1 MQKKVEAI
9 LEVTGANAFMRTF
22 DEAAR
27 GMERFESTTNRT
39 GGKIEQATSKFR
51 GFADGVG
58 KIATAVGVT
67 QVIGAGIR
75 AINGALDG
83 AITRVDRM
91 NAFPRVMSLMG
102 FSAEDAEKAVNT
114 LSDGIQGLPT
124 ALDEILASTQNIAI
138 LTGDMEGA
146 TDTALALNNAF
157 LMSGSSSADASR
169 GLTQYVQMLS
179 RGEVDMQ
186 SWRTLQETMGPA
198 LMQTAEAFGFAGAA
212 AQNDLYDALRDGDI
226 TFAEF
231 NDKLIE
237 LSTMTGGFADMAKE
251 ASGGIRTSMANI
263 RTAIVRNVANAIQAV
278 DDAMVAGGF
287 GSISENLDRVKNLV
301 DGAFKKIVEF
311 IPPVMNAI
319 ADLYNTIREST
330 AFQTLVDVVDMARDA
345 MGKFFDNLERSGVL
359 DTVKGYLSDLGQA
372 LLDID
377 FVAVV
382 RDVGAFF
389 DKWSPL
395 IAGIVGGIATFKILT
410 SVMSGVTVAMNGLRA
425 IKHAVTGFQIAIKA
439 FGGLKAA
446 ATTLIP
452 ILTGVS
458 LPVLGIAAAIAAA
471 IAVGVALWKNWDT
484 VKAKA
489 IEVWGGLVDFFAGV
503 WDSVSGFF
511 TSAWEGIKDYLVGAW
526 QSISDYFT
534 GIWSGIVET
543 AMGIWSNITDFF
555 SNLWSGVESATVGA
569 WQSIVDWL
577 TTAWQSVIDFATP
590 IWNGLV
596 TVISAVWEVIKT
608 VILVAI
614 GIVYTVIS
622 GGFTMI
628 RDFVQSVWNSILEFT
643 TPIWEGIKN
652 AVSNA
657 IQAVSDFVMPIVDGI
672 KQFVSDTWNTIAET
686 TSIVYENI
694 RSTIMNVWNQVR
706 DAVVE
711 VATRIWEVISEA
723 WNQVAE
729 TTKNVWNIVKEVVT
743 NAFNQVRETVMNV
756 LTQIGAF
763 FAEKWNMMLNVI
775 RTVWESIKTVVIN
788 VATAVWS
795 FIVDIFTRVLN
806 FFINTWKTILNTVLE
821 VWNAIYSV
829 ISNIASNI
837 WTTLMNWLNN
847 IKNSFTNMWN
857 SLVGAVTG
865 AFNRVRS
872 AVSNGIKSAY
882 DVITGWISHFR
893 QAGANVV
900 SSIADGITSGIKKVT
915 DAVGNVAQ
923 KIRDFLPFSPAK
935 TGPLQDLNKLNFGG
949 TISDAIYSGERT
961 IQRAMDSVIQLP
973 EIDASGLSSNMARV
987 NRQLQHEISY
997 DVNVANQ
1004 RVQPME
1010 LQVNIG
1016 DSAYKVFVDD
1026 ISQAQGRAYALEE
1039 LF

>member
-27 GMERFESTTNRT
+27 GMEQFEKRTNST
-39 GGKIEQATSKFR
+39 GGGIEKATSKFR

-67 QVIGAGIR
+67 QVISAGVR

-212 AQNDLYDALRDGDI
+212 AQNDLYDALKNGDI
-226 TFAEF
+226 TFDEF
-231 NDKLIE
+231 NNKLIE
-237 LSTMTGGFADMAKE
+237 LSNATGGFADMAQE

-319 ADLYNTIREST
+319 SDLYNTIKEST
-330 AFQTLVDVVDMARDA
+330 AFQSLVEVVDIARDA
-345 MGKFFDNLERSGVL
+345 MGKFFDNLERSGIL
-359 DTVKGYLSDLGQA
+359 DTVKGYLSDLAQA

-382 RDVGAFF
+382 RDVGAFL

-395 IAGIVGGIATFKILT
+395 IAGIVGGIATFKLLT
-410 SVMSGVTVAMNGLRA
+410 GIMAGVAFAINGLKVISHA
-425 IKHAVTGFQIAIKA
+425 ITGFKIAISV
-439 FGGLKAA
+439 FGGLKGALA
-446 ATTLIP
+446 VLVPAM
-452 ILTGVS
+452 TGLS
-458 LPVLGIAAAIAAA
+458 LPILGIAAAIAAA
-471 IAVGVALWKNWDT
+471 IAVGVLLWKNWDT
-484 VKAKA
+484 IKAKA
-489 IEVWGGLVDFFAGV
+489 IEVWGGLVEFFSGV
-503 WDSVSGFF
+503 WDSVSEFF
-511 TSAWEGIKDYLVGAW
+511 TSAWDSITEYLVGVW
-526 QSISDYFT
+526 QSISTYFSD
-534 GIWSGIVET
+534 IWSGIVES
-543 AMGIWSNITDFF
+543 AKSIWSGIADFF
-555 SNLWSGVESATVGA
+555 SNLWSGVESATTGA

-577 TTAWQSVIDFATP
+577 TGAWQSVIDFATP

-608 VILVAI
+608 IILVAI

-628 RDFVQSVWNSILEFT
+628 RDFVQTVWTAILDFT

-657 IQAVSDFVMPIVDGI
+657 IQAVSDFVMPIVDAI
-672 KQFVSDTWNTIAET
+672 KEFISNAWNMIAET
-686 TSIVYENI
+686 TTTVYESI
-694 RSTIMNVWNQVR
+694 RATIVGVWTTVR
-706 DAVVE
+706 DSVVE
-711 VATRIWEVISEA
+711 VATNIWEVISGV

-729 TTKNVWNIVKEVVT
+729 ATMNVWNSIKETVMNV
-743 NAFNQVRETVMNV
+743 FNQVRETVTNV
-756 LTQIGAF
+756 LTTIGVF
-763 FAEKWNMMLNVI
+763 FTEKWNAILNVVKM
-775 RTVWESIKTVVIN
+775 VWNSIKTTISS
-788 VATAVWS
+788 VANAIWS
-795 FIVDIFTRVLN
+795 FIVSIFTNIAN
-806 FFINTWKTILNTVLE
+806 FFTSIWNSVKSTVSS
-821 VWNAIYSV
+821 VWNSIKSTISSIASSIWGVLSSWL
-829 ISNIASNI
+829 SNIK
-837 WTTLMNWLNN
+837 TT
-847 IKNSFTNMWN
+847 FTNMWN
-857 SLVGAVTG
+857 SLS
-865 AFNRVRS
+865 S
-872 AVSNGIKSAY
+872 AVSSAFGKVRNAVTNGMQSAFN
-882 DVITGWISHFR
+882 VITGWIGKFR

-900 SSIADGITSGIKKVT
+900 QSIADGITGAIGKVT
-915 DAVGNVAQ
+915 GAIGNVAS

-949 TISDAIYSGERT
+949 TISDAIFSGERE
-961 IQRAMDSVIQLP
+961 IQRAMDSVVQLP
-973 EIDASGLSSNMARV
+973 EIDASGLSSNMASV

-1004 RVQPME
+1004 RVQPLE
-1010 LQVNIG
+1010 LQVNLG

>member
-27 GMERFESTTNRT
+27 GMERFEKQTNST
-39 GGKIEQATSKFR
+39 GGGIEKATSKFR

-67 QVIGAGIR
+67 QVISAGVR
-75 AINGALDG
+75 AINSALDG

-124 ALDEILASTQNIAI
+124 ALDDILASTQNIAI

-212 AQNDLYDALRDGDI
+212 AQNDLYDALKNGDI
-226 TFAEF
+226 TFDEF
-231 NDKLIE
+231 NNKLIE
-237 LSTMTGGFADMAKE
+237 LSNATGGFADMAKE

-311 IPPVMNAI
+311 IPPVVNAI

-330 AFQTLVDVVDMARDA
+330 AFQSLVEVVDMARDA
-345 MGKFFDNLERSGVL
+345 MGKFFDNLERSGIL
-359 DTVKGYLSDLGQA
+359 DTVKGYLSDLAQA

-382 RDVGAFF
+382 ESVGAFL

-395 IAGIVGGIATFKILT
+395 IAGIVGGIAVFKTLT
-410 SVMSGVTVAMNGLRA
+410 GVMSAVTFAINGLKT
-425 IKHAVTGFQIAIKA
+425 IKHAITGFQIAIQV
-439 FGGLKAA
+439 FGGLKGALA
-446 ATTLIP
+446 VLVPAM
-452 ILTGVS
+452 TGLS
-458 LPVLGIAAAIAAA
+458 LPILGIAAAIAAA
-471 IAVGVALWKNWDT
+471 IAVGVLLWKNWDT
-484 VKAKA
+484 IKAKA
-489 IEVWGGLVDFFAGV
+489 IEVWGGLVEFFSGV

-511 TSAWEGIKDYLVGAW
+511 TSAWDSITEYLVGAW
-526 QSISDYFT
+526 QSISTYFSD
-534 GIWSGIVET
+534 IWSGIVES
-543 AMGIWSNITDFF
+543 AKGIWSGIADFF
-555 SNLWSGVESATVGA
+555 SNLWSGVESATVGV

-577 TTAWQSVIDFATP
+577 TSAWQSVIDFATP

-608 VILVAI
+608 IVLVAI
-614 GIVYTVIS
+614 GIVYTGIS
-622 GGFTMI
+622 GTFTLI
-628 RDFVQSVWNSILEFT
+628 RDFIQTVWTAILEFT

-657 IQAVSDFVMPIVDGI
+657 IQAVSDFVMPIVDAI
-672 KQFVSDTWNTIAET
+672 KTFISNTWNTIAET
-686 TSIVYENI
+686 TTTVYESI
-694 RSTIMNVWNQVR
+694 RSTVVGVWEAVR
-706 DAVVE
+706 DFVVE
-711 VATRIWEVISEA
+711 VATKIWDTISGA
-723 WNQVAE
+723 WNKVAE
-729 TTKNVWNIVKEVVT
+729 VTKSVWNSIKETVT
-743 NAFNQVRETVMNV
+743 NLFNQVREVVTNV
-756 LTQIGAF
+756 LTTIGAF
-763 FAEKWNMMLNVI
+763 FTEKWNAILNVVKK
-775 RTVWESIKTVVIN
+775 VWNSIKATVSN
-788 VATAVWS
+788 VANAVWS
-795 FIVDIFTRVLN
+795 FILSIFTRVAN
-806 FFINTWKTILNTVLE
+806 FFTSIWNSVRNTVSS
-821 VWNAIYSV
+821 VWNGIKST
-829 ISNIASNI
+829 ISSIASSIMN
-837 WTTLMNWLNN
+837 TLSSWLNN
-847 IKNSFTNMWN
+847 IKSKFTNMWN
-857 SLVGAVTG
+857 SLS
-865 AFNRVRS
+865 S
-872 AVSNGIKSAY
+872 AVSGAFGKVRNAVSSGIQSAY
-882 DVITGWISHFR
+882 NIITGWIGRFR

-900 SSIADGITSGIKKVT
+900 QSIADGITGAIGKVT
-915 DAVGNVAQ
+915 GAISNVAS
-923 KIRDFLPFSPAK
+923 KIRNFLPFSPAK
-935 TGPLQDLNKLNFGG
+935 EGPLQDLNKLNFGG
-949 TISDAIYSGERT
+949 TISDAIYSGERE
-961 IQRAMDSVIQLP
+961 IQRAMDSVVQLP
-973 EIDASGLSSNMARV
+973 EIDASGLSGNMARV

-1004 RVQPME
+1004 RVQPLE
-1010 LQVNIG
+1010 LQVNLG

-1026 ISQAQGRAYALEE
+1026 ISQAQGRAYVLEE

>member
-9 LEVTGANAFMRTF
+9 LEVTGANSFMRTF

-27 GMERFESTTNRT
+27 GMEQFEKRTNST
-39 GGKIEQATSKFR
+39 GGGIEKATSKFR

-67 QVIGAGIR
+67 QVVSAGVR

-146 TDTALALNNAF
+146 TETALALNNAF

-212 AQNDLYDALRDGDI
+212 AQNDLYDALKNGDI
-226 TFAEF
+226 TFDEF
-231 NDKLIE
+231 NGKLIE
-237 LSTMTGGFADMAKE
+237 LSNATGGFADMAQE

-319 ADLYNTIREST
+319 VDLYNTVKEST
-330 AFQTLVDVVDMARDA
+330 AFQSLGEAVDVVRDA
-345 MGKFFDNLERSGVL
+345 IGKFFDILERSGVL
-359 DTVKGYLSDLGQA
+359 ETVKGYLSDLAQA

-377 FVAVV
+377 FAKNI
-382 RDVGAFF
+382 RDTIAFL
-389 DKWSPL
+389 DNWSPL
-395 IAGIVGGIATFKILT
+395 IAGIVGGIAVFKTLT
-410 SVMSGVTVAMNGLRA
+410 AVMSGVTFAINGLKVISQA
-425 IKHAVTGFQIAIKA
+425 ITGFKIAISV
-439 FGGLKAA
+439 FGGLKGALA
-446 ATTLIP
+446 VLIP
-452 ILTGVS
+452 AMTGLS
-458 LPVLGIAAAIAAA
+458 LPILGIAAAIAAA

-484 VKAKA
+484 IKAKA
-489 IEVWGGLVDFFAGV
+489 IEVWGGLVEFFSGV

-511 TSAWEGIKDYLVGAW
+511 TSAWDSITEYLVGAW
-526 QSISDYFT
+526 QSISTYFSD
-534 GIWSGIVET
+534 IWSGIVES
-543 AMGIWSNITDFF
+543 AKNIWSGITEYF
-555 SNLWSGVESATVGA
+555 SNLWSGVESATTSA

-577 TTAWQSVIDFATP
+577 TGAWQSVIDFATP

-596 TVISAVWEVIKT
+596 TVISVVWEVIKT
-608 VILVAI
+608 TILVAI

-628 RDFVQSVWNSILEFT
+628 RDFIQSVWNSILEFT

-657 IQAVSDFVMPIVDGI
+657 IQAISDFVMPIVDAI
-672 KQFVSDTWNTIAET
+672 KNFILSVWDIIVQRT
-686 TSIVYENI
+686 TSVYENI
-694 RSTIMNVWNQVR
+694 KSVIVTVWTVVR
-706 DAVVE
+706 DFVVE
-711 VATRIWEVISEA
+711 VATKIWDTISGA
-723 WNQVAE
+723 WNKVSAV
-729 TTKNVWNIVKEVVT
+729 TTSVWNSIKTTVT
-743 NAFNQVRETVMNV
+743 NVFNQVREVVTNV
-756 LTQIGAF
+756 LTTIGAF
-763 FAEKWNMMLNVI
+763 FTEKWNAILSVVK
-775 RTVWESIKTVVIN
+775 TVWNNIKTTVSN
-788 VATAVWS
+788 VANAIWS
-795 FIVDIFTRVLN
+795 FISSIFTKIAN
-806 FFINTWKTILNTVLE
+806 FFTSIWNSIKSTVSS
-821 VWNAIYSV
+821 VWNGIKST
-829 ISNIASNI
+829 ISSISSGIMN
-837 WTTLMNWLNN
+837 TLSSWLNN
-847 IKNSFTNMWN
+847 IKSKFTTMWN
-857 SLVGAVTG
+857 SLS
-865 AFNRVRS
+865 S
-872 AVSNGIKSAY
+872 AVSGAFGKVRNAVSSGIQSAY
-882 DVITGWISHFR
+882 NIITGWIGRFR

-900 SSIADGITSGIKKVT
+900 QSIADGITGAIGKVT
-915 DAVGNVAQ
+915 GAISNVAS
-923 KIRDFLPFSPAK
+923 KIRNFLPFSPAK
-935 TGPLQDLNKLNFGG
+935 EGPLQDLNKLNFGG
-949 TISDAIYSGERT
+949 TISDAIYSGERA

-973 EIDASGLSSNMARV
+973 EIDASGLSSNMASV

-1004 RVQPME
+1004 RVQPLE
-1010 LQVNIG
+1010 LQVSIG